1 MSTAV
6 GEAERRATLVSLAD
20 AIELLTARTGETAR
34 DDALLGILKLAQGVI
49 DNQAVEIQYLR
60 KQLFG
65 RRSEKVSRDQMNL
78 FVAVLETVAREAE
91 TAAATTESKPKKGQP
106 KKKRVPL
113 RPTRTEEIP
122 VPESERPCP
131 ACQTPRSTLGHERS
145 LVVEYTPPKVEV
157 IEYLREKVV
166 CRACEGEIALAPQP
180 KERVIDRALP
190 GPNMLAALVVQK
202 TVDGLPLWRSKR
214 IFRRSGLDIPIQTL
228 NRWEGFAHR
237 LLEPVIDRLG
247 ARILEADTINLDD
260 TPIRV
265 RDPDRERGIFA
276 GHIWCFVGKNYDPG
290 GDLRKTI
297 EQVVYTF
304 APTWEAKYP
313 EDFLAGSKAALQ
325 GDAYRG
331 YERIA
336 SANEGDRIERLLAG
350 CAMHARRPFVQA
362 FEAGDPLAPFFVDGF
377 RVVYRIEARARE
389 DNLTAHERLDLRRRE
404 SLPIMTRMLERAN
417 ELLPLPLAKPMKNGV
432 TYLINQFEK
441 LVVPFTGD
449 GRMEIDNGSAERRLR
464 RVASGR
470 KAWLFAGSESGAQ
483 RFADVLSL
491 VSTAEAAAI
500 DPGTYVAS
508 IIQNVDTWPNSRIDD
523 LLPHAWRD
531 ALAAFR
537 AADAEN
543 RNPA

>member
-1 MSTAV
+1 MP
-6 GEAERRATLVSLAD
+6 SLAR
-20 AIELLTARTGETAR
+20 ARH
-34 DDALLGILKLAQGVI
+34 
-49 DNQAVEIQYLR
+49 
-60 KQLFG
+60 
-65 RRSEKVSRDQMNL
+65 
-78 FVAVLETVAREAE
+78 
-91 TAAATTESKPKKGQP
+91 
-106 KKKRVPL
+106 
-113 RPTRTEEIP
+113 RPTRG
-122 VPESERPCP
+122 SD
-131 ACQTPRSTLGHERS
+131 
-145 LVVEYTPPKVEV
+145 PK
-157 IEYLREKVV
+157 
-166 CRACEGEIALAPQP
+166 AG
-180 KERVIDRALP
+180 
-190 GPNMLAALVVQK
+190 
-202 TVDGLPLWRSKR
+202 
-214 IFRRSGLDIPIQTL
+214 
-228 NRWEGFAHR
+228 
-237 LLEPVIDRLG
+237 
-247 ARILEADTINLDD
+247 TINLDD

-389 DNLTAHERLDLRRRE
+389 DNLTAHERLDRRRRE
-404 SLPIMTRMLERAN
+404 SLPIMTRMLGRAN

-464 RVASGR
+464 PVASGR